1 MGNQIIG
8 QTLGILATVL
18 TFVSYQVN
26 QKRPLLIIQTLAT
39 LSTCLSFLFLDAATG
54 FALNT
59 VCIVRNITYY
69 FVERKSRF
77 YYPSTALLTIAMV
90 ILGIISW
97 QGPISLLMIMALAI
111 NTVILSLGRP
121 QILRQSILVT
131 STMVIIYNVSM
142 FSIGGIANE
151 AISII
156 SSVIGIIR
164 YSKVNTKNKS

>member
-1 MGNQIIG
+1 MENQIIG

-26 QKRPLLIIQTLAT
+26 KKRPLLIIQTLAT

-54 FALNT
+54 FALNI

-69 FVERKSRF
+69 FVERNSKL
-77 YYPSTALLTIAMV
+77 YYPSTALITIAMV
-90 ILGIISW
+90 ILGIFSW

-131 STMVIIYNVSM
+131 STMVIIYNIAV

-151 AISII
+151 AIAII

-164 YSKVNTKNKS
+164 YSRS

>member
-1 MGNQIIG
+1 MENQIIG

-26 QKRPLLIIQTLAT
+26 KKRPLLIIQTLAT
-39 LSTCLSFLFLDAATG
+39 ISTCLSFLFLDAATG
-54 FALNT
+54 FALNI

-69 FVERKSRF
+69 FVERKSKL

-111 NTVILSLGRP
+111 NTVILSFGRP

-131 STMVIIYNVSM
+131 STMVIIYNISV

-151 AISII
+151 AIAII
-156 SSVIGIIR
+156 SSVIGILR